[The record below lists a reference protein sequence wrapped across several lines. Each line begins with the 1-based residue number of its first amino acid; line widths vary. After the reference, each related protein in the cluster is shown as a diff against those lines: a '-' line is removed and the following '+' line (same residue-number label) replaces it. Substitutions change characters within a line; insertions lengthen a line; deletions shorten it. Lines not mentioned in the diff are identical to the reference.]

1 MVRALVR
8 RTLFFDLDGTL
19 TDPREGIV
27 GSLRYALDRLKRRAA
42 ADDDLTWC
50 IGPPLIDSLET
61 LLGDRASAELALV
74 HYRERFSE
82 TGLYENRVYPG
93 VPELLAGLKA
103 AGHRLFIATSKP
115 QVYAD
120 RIADHFGLSRFF
132 ERTFGP
138 ELDGTRGEKSALL
151 AYALEETA
159 APAAASLM
167 IGDRHHDVDAAQH
180 HGLVSIAVLYGY
192 GSQAELSA
200 AGADHL
206 VRTPEEIGHVVAR
219 LERPDP

>member
-1 MVRALVR
+1 MREALLT

-27 GSLRYALDRLKRRAA
+27 GSLRYALDRLKRPVA
-42 ADDDLTWC
+42 ADEDLTWC
-50 IGPPLIDSLET
+50 IGPPLIESLET
-61 LLGDRASAELALV
+61 LLGDRASAELALA

-82 TGLYENRVYPG
+82 TGLYENQVYPG
-93 VPELLAGLKA
+93 VPELLADLTS
-103 AGHRLFIATSKP
+103 AGHKLFIATSKP
-115 QVYAD
+115 QIYAE
-120 RIADHFGLSRFF
+120 RIVDHFGLSGFF

-138 ELDGTRGEKSALL
+138 ELDGTRGKKSELL
-151 AYALEETA
+151 AYALDETA

-167 IGDRHHDVDAAQH
+167 IGDRHHDIDAAMC
-180 HGLVSIAVLYGY
+180 HGLISIAVLYGY
-192 GSQAELSA
+192 GSQTELSA

-206 VRTPEEIGHVVAR
+206 VRTPKEIGQVVAR